1 MERISQSS
9 PTRWI
14 ESFANFLQVSGV
26 FHVVFFGEEI
36 YEMKYGMRFFG
47 YCADMRLALTVCFL
61 AVCFLDAF
69 FYGFPDVRNPLESCF
84 SLDEIA

>member
-1 MERISQSS
+1 MDSETLKVSLQISSKFQ
-9 PTRWI
+9 
-14 ESFANFLQVSGV
+14 
-26 FHVVFFGEEI
+26 VFFLMCCVFWSEEI

-47 YCADMRLALTVCFL
+47 YCADMRLEIKKVCFL

-84 SLDEIA
+84 SF